1 MNRIITL
8 TALTSLVIASPVL
21 AHDNECNV
29 ELDGNILYEKGMLTV
44 DMDNGSTM
52 TITPEHDLSINGESV
67 RLDKQQQRAV
77 SDYYRHID
85 TAIPMSVSI
94 AVDGLELASSAVN
107 EVFSELFGADNDVVT
122 EFNTMFADM
131 SDELDDTF
139 YDGNGNIRINSREM
153 QQKDWMDGGW
163 EDEFEDRIQT
173 AVSQSMGKILI
184 ALGTQM
190 MWEGGD
196 MDAFEAKMERFGDS
210 IEERVER
217 QALKLEEK
225 ADNLCAVL
233 AQAEEAET
241 RMQQSIPGLDGLNLM
256 DVTYRGKHDKM

>member
-1 MNRIITL
+1 MNRILTL
-8 TALTSLVIASPVL
+8 TTLGSLVMATPVL
-21 AHDNECNV
+21 AHAKECNV
-29 ELDGNILYEKGMLTV
+29 ELDGNILYERGVLTV
-44 DMDNGSTM
+44 DMDNGDTM
-52 TITPEHDLSINGESV
+52 TITPDHDLSINGEAI
-67 RLDKQQQRAV
+67 RLDQQQQRAV
-77 SDYYRHID
+77 SDYYSHID

-107 EVFSELFGADNDVVT
+107 EVFGELFGADNDVVS

-131 SDELDDTF
+131 SDELDNTF
-139 YDGNGNIRINSREM
+139 YDADGNIRINSLEM
-153 QQKDWMDGGW
+153 QQKNWMDGGW
-163 EDEFEDRIQT
+163 ENEFEDRIES

-210 IEERVER
+210 IEQRVER
-217 QALKLEEK
+217 QALKLEDK
-225 ADNLCAVL
+225 ADDLCEVL

-241 RMQQSIPGLDGLNLM
+241 RMQQTIPGLDGLNLM
-256 DVTYRGKHDKM
+256 DVSYHGRHDKM